1 MKNKV
6 GLVALLSASLF
17 VSSITSV
24 KAEVIN
30 EDNLGVVYIYNEVPG
45 DKTNIATIEANGS
58 LIYKIVVK
66 CPDDAKRYKFVG
78 YSSDGSEYCAIDDL
92 DSTFVIRDIDVD
104 KGTYQ
109 FYVMESG
116 VIPTPQKVD
125 NNQTKSNN
133 NEDDD
138 DDADDGD
145 NIDDLIKQYTSN
157 INRVHTMSN
166 KVIAGVGGV
175 YKVKVLAYDR
185 NDVEFEYKYGD
196 GEKVLHG
203 TDTSN
208 VSTQSTDTSRKT
220 PTKENV
226 GVSPDGK
233 SINKKAE
240 SKAQDNKQKDSKK
253 NNKANKKKSK
263 KKSGKKDKKVTKP
276 VVKDKKKRK

>member
-1 MKNKV
+1 
-6 GLVALLSASLF
+6 
-17 VSSITSV
+17 
-24 KAEVIN
+24 
-30 EDNLGVVYIYNEVPG
+30 
-45 DKTNIATIEANGS
+45 
-58 LIYKIVVK
+58 
-66 CPDDAKRYKFVG
+66 
-78 YSSDGSEYCAIDDL
+78 
-92 DSTFVIRDIDVD
+92 
-104 KGTYQ
+104 
-109 FYVMESG
+109 
-116 VIPTPQKVD
+116 
-125 NNQTKSNN
+125 
-133 NEDDD
+133 
-138 DDADDGD
+138 
-145 NIDDLIKQYTSN
+145 
-157 INRVHTMSN
+157 MSN